1 MKQKRDKFTVS
12 LLNVYP
18 KMVNIYAMERQIHR
32 FCVTFYI
39 FLICIHNTFKKKKK
53 KQKLREI
60 ED

>member
-18 KMVNIYAMERQIHR
+18 KMVNIYAVERQINR

-39 FLICIHNTFKKKKK
+39 FLICIHNTFKKKT
-53 KQKLREI
+53 QKLREI